1 MRYLLLSDIHS
12 NDEAL
17 AAVLARARRR
27 GFDRIVVLGD
37 FVGYGADPN
46 AVLDRLRRVRK
57 PRVLIRGNHDK
68 VVSGLDRGGLFNPV
82 ALEAARW
89 TEGALT
95 RRNREFLAAL
105 PLGPAVVDGAFEICH
120 GSPRDEDA
128 YIFSDRDAFV
138 NFRGFHT
145 SVCFFGHSHIP
156 SIFTLEPHGIRV
168 EVVDGERVVY
178 RLEEDRRYLI
188 NPGSVGQPRDGNP
201 ASAYAIYDAKKR
213 VVLFERVAYDVERTR
228 QKIHRAGLPGML
240 GDRLLLGA

>member
-27 GFDRIVVLGD
+27 GFDRVVILGD
-37 FVGYGADPN
+37 FVGYGAEPN
-46 AVLDRLRRVRK
+46 AVLDRLRRIRK
-57 PRVLIRGNHDK
+57 RKVLIRGNHDK
-68 VVSGLDRGGLFNPV
+68 VVCGLDNGDLFNPM

-89 TEGALT
+89 TESALT

-105 PLGPAVVDGAFEICH
+105 PLGPVVVDDTFEICH

-138 NFRGFHT
+138 NFRGFRS

-156 SIFTLEPHGIRV
+156 SIFTLEPEGIRV
-168 EVVDGERVVY
+168 EVVEGERVDY
-178 RLEEDRRYLI
+178 RLEEGRRYLI

-201 ASAYAIYDAKKR
+201 DSSYAIYDARKGA
-213 VVLFERVAYDVERTR
+213 VLFER
-228 QKIHRAGLPGML
+228 
-240 GDRLLLGA
+240 

>member
-1 MRYLLLSDIHS
+1 MRYLLLADIHS

-27 GFDRIVVLGD
+27 RFDRVVILGD
-37 FVGYGADPN
+37 LVGYGADPN
-46 AVLDRLRRVRK
+46 AVLDRLRRIRK
-57 PRVLIRGNHDK
+57 RKIPIRGNHDK
-68 VVSGLDRGGLFNPV
+68 VVSGLDKGGLFNPV

-89 TEGALT
+89 TESALT

-105 PLGPAVVDGAFEICH
+105 PLGPVVVDDTFEICH

-138 NFRGFHT
+138 NFRGFRS

-156 SIFTLEPHGIRV
+156 SIFTLEPEGIRV
-168 EVVDGERVVY
+168 EVVEGERVDY
-178 RLEEDRRYLI
+178 RLEEGRRYLI

-201 ASAYAIYDAKKR
+201 DSSYAIYDEKKGA
-213 VVLFERVAYDVERTR
+213 VLFERVAYDVERTR
-228 QKIHRAGLPGML
+228 QKIRRAGLPGML
-240 GDRLLLGA
+240 GDRLLVGA